1 MKKILIIGGG
11 ISGLSAAVLL
21 ANEGFE
27 IELIEASPKY
37 GGKTYSFDYNN
48 TVVDNGQHI
57 LMECYS
63 NTLEYVDLIGA
74 REKLEFQETLSTVYI
89 DQSQKYFRLKIPKYF
104 HPFNKILGLLS
115 FDLLNL
121 KDRFSIL
128 KLLIKISLI
137 NTDNFTDQTVSK
149 FLEQSGQSKDVI
161 SKFWESFVVSTMNTS
176 ISDASAKVFID
187 MAKIVFGGE
196 KKNTNIIIPK
206 VDLSSALINPAIDKL
221 EHGGAKLTT
230 SEKVISIRYDGD
242 QAVEV
247 QTNKRTISDFDILI
261 SSVPIYSL
269 SKIKLFNSSHSI
281 ALPNLNYSPIVTV
294 HVWLKNNPLKEKMY
308 NLVGGEF
315 DWVFNHG
322 TYISLVKSSAQKLV
336 TINKNTVIK
345 IVFSELKKYFT
356 ILTNIVITDYI
367 MLKEINATF
376 IPDMDSVESRK
387 LIKNSAK
394 NFFIIGDWTNTG
406 LPATI
411 ESAVKSSKD
420 VTTRIVYERFN

>member
-128 KLLIKISLI
+128 KLLIKIRLI
-137 NTDNFTDQTVSK
+137 NTDNFTDKTVSK

-206 VDLSSALINPAIDKL
+206 VDLSSALIHPAINKL

-230 SEKVISIRYDGD
+230 SEKVISIRFDGD

-281 ALPNLNYSPIVTV
+281 ALPKLNYSPIVTV